1 MMTGR
6 DQVIVH
12 VDAPE
17 LGGDQV
23 VGTLGANRSRT
34 GRVFSFAYDVSW
46 LSKSSS
52 FTLDPSLGLYEGDQ
66 FTETLP
72 GVFADAAPDRWGRKL
87 LERREDILAKREG
100 RRPRTLDDWDF
111 LIGVSDQLRMGAVR
125 LASPNTGRFLDDSHP
140 EVPANARLRELE
152 HLARLAD
159 EDRLP
164 ASDESAWLRILL
176 APGSSLGGTRPKAN
190 FQEADGVLWIAKF
203 PSREDRRDVGAWEYV
218 MTRLAQRSG
227 IDVPRAQLLRLA
239 SPYRTFCSQ
248 RFDRVDGGRRLYA
261 SAVTLTG
268 KRDGDE
274 ASYLDLAEAITFYGD
289 PHAIDADLEQLFRRL
304 VFNILAAN
312 RDDHLRNHGFL
323 RVSKGWRLSPA
334 FDLNPAPEKNEHSL
348 ALDEASHIPDLRP
361 ALDTAG
367 LYRLSDRRAKAIV
380 AEIRS
385 AVEGW
390 REVAIDADVPTDDV
404 DALAGAFEM
413 APA

>member
-1 MMTGR
+1 MMAWR
-6 DQVIVH
+6 DQLVVH

-23 VGTLGANRSRT
+23 VGTLGGNRSRS
-34 GRVFSFAYDVSW
+34 GRVFSFGYDMSW
-46 LSKSSS
+46 LSKTDG

-111 LIGVSDQLRMGAVR
+111 LIGVSDQLRMGALR
-125 LASPNTGRFLDDSHP
+125 LASPTTGRFLDDSHP

-164 ASDESAWLRILL
+164 ASDESDWLRILL

-190 FQEADGVLWIAKF
+190 FQEADGALWIAKF

-218 MTRLAQRSG
+218 MTQLARRSG

-239 SPYRTFCSQ
+239 SAYRTFCSQ

-261 SAVTLTG
+261 SAVTMTG

-289 PHAIDADLEQLFRRL
+289 PQAIDSDLEQLFRRL
-304 VFNILAAN
+304 VFNVLAAN

-348 ALDEASHIPDLRP
+348 ALDEASHIPDLRST
-361 ALDTAG
+361 LDTAG

-380 AEIRS
+380 DEVRG
-385 AVEGW
+385 AVESW
-390 REVAIDADVPTDDV
+390 RDVAAGADISKEDV

>member
-1 MMTGR
+1 VIGGR
-6 DQVIVH
+6 EEVVVH
-12 VDAPE
+12 MDAAE

-23 VGTLGANRSRT
+23 VGTLGGNRSRS
-34 GRVFSFAYDVSW
+34 GRVYSFSYDASW
-46 LSKSSS
+46 LARPGRFS
-52 FTLDPSLGLYEGDQ
+52 LDPSLGLYEGEQ
-66 FTETLP
+66 FAQALP
-72 GVFADAAPDRWGRKL
+72 GIFTDAAPDRWGRRL

-111 LIGVSDQLRMGAVR
+111 LTGVSDQLRMGALR
-125 LASPNTGRFLDDSHP
+125 LASPTTGRFLDDSLP

-164 ASDESAWLRILL
+164 VSDESEWLRILL

-190 FQEADGVLWIAKF
+190 FQETDGALWIAKF

-218 MTRLAQRSG
+218 MTQLAERSG
-227 IDVPRAQLLRLA
+227 IGVPRTQLLRLA
-239 SPYRTFCSQ
+239 STYRTFCSQ
-248 RFDRVDGGRRLYA
+248 RFDRVARRRRLYA
-261 SAVTLTG
+261 SALTMTG

-274 ASYLDLAEAITFYGD
+274 ASYLDLAEAITFYAD
-289 PHAIDADLEQLFRRL
+289 PQAIDSDLEQLFRRL

-323 RVSKGWRLSPA
+323 RGPKGWRLSPV
-334 FDLNPAPEKNEHSL
+334 FDLNPAPETNEHSL

-361 ALDTAG
+361 AFDTAG
-367 LYRLSDRRAKAIV
+367 LYRLSDRRARAIV
-380 AEIRS
+380 DEIRA
-385 AVEGW
+385 AVGSW
-390 REVAIDADVPTDDV
+390 REVALAADLPREDV
-404 DALAGAFEM
+404 EPLAAAFEM